1 MSQLLKWAKQLLT
14 LSQNGLAHTQDES
27 DRERY
32 HELHHIATDMLVQL
46 ERQTFDAN
54 DNRFQD
60 QAEETT
66 QLLARGVVFKE
77 DRLLLVKEERG
88 DLWKLPGGACRSG
101 ESPGANIIREI
112 EEAAGFDVIPVR
124 LLALFDRS
132 ETPSRQLYTL
142 FIECA
147 LLGEKHLTDADPHVL
162 GFFSREDLPEIALK
176 HHSLEQIHMCFDAH
190 WQEAD
195 WTTLFD

>member
-1 MSQLLKWAKQLLT
+1 MSQWLKWAKQLLI
-14 LSQNGLAHTQDES
+14 LSRDGLAHTQDES

-32 HELHHIATDMLVQL
+32 HELHHIATDMLAQL
-46 ERQTFDAN
+46 ERQTDEVI
-54 DNRFQD
+54 DNRLNET
-60 QAEETT
+60 EETA
-66 QLLARGVVFKE
+66 QLLVRGVVFKE
-77 DRLLLVKEERG
+77 DRLLLVKDGTEG
-88 DLWKLPGGACRSG
+88 LWRLPGGVCRSG

-124 LLALFDRS
+124 LLALFDRPD
-132 ETPSRQLYTL
+132 TPPRHMYTL

-147 LLGEKHLTDADPHVL
+147 LLGEEHLTDVPTQNL
-162 GFFSREDLPEIALK
+162 GFFSREDLPEIAQT
-176 HHSLEQIHMCFDAH
+176 HHSLEQLHMCFDAH